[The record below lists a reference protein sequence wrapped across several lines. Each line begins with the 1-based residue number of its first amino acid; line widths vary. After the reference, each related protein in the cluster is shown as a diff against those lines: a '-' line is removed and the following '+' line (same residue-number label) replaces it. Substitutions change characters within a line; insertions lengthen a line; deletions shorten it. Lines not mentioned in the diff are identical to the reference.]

1 MKKVLVITLAL
12 VVLATSLSA
21 APSIERYMAPS
32 AQYGSSDS
40 NSSAQQAASLSEMLY
55 ALGNLY
61 SYLDTNF
68 LYEIDS
74 QKMQDA
80 VISAMIDS
88 LGDKYSYYITPE
100 DAQEFSEETTGKYVG
115 IGIYL
120 TKVNPAYIDWNDPS
134 TYMVIIT
141 SPFPGA
147 PADRAGLRSGD
158 MISHVNGVEI
168 YEMDATEASK
178 LIRGKENTP
187 ITLTIHRGS
196 SEFEVTLMPE
206 EITSPSTEKG
216 IIADNVGYIR
226 ILEFS
231 QTTQESFRSDVE
243 ELLSKGA
250 ESFIID
256 LRNNRGGSVDSALGI
271 ANMFIPDGKTLMTT
285 KFKEKSNNKDTV
297 YTSTGYLAVDENVPV
312 VLLVNGGT
320 ASASEI
326 LTGALR
332 DNDRALI
339 VGSQTFGK
347 GIMQFTIAFMGGYL
361 NITVAHYYTPSG
373 ADIHE
378 IGITP
383 DYIVDVDEDYSD
395 EEMEAYSVFLKETYL
410 EDWLEEYPDYT
421 KEKIIAFAEH
431 HKDSGVPEELLQLL
445 MRNEYI
451 YSLDY
456 DKRPVADLDFDTQL
470 IKAVEVVKSGI
481 TVEEYEKQQQA
492 MSPEVTVSEVSVI

>member
-196 SEFEVTLMPE
+196 SE
-206 EITSPSTEKG
+206 
-216 IIADNVGYIR
+216 
-226 ILEFS
+226 
-231 QTTQESFRSDVE
+231 
-243 ELLSKGA
+243 
-250 ESFIID
+250 
-256 LRNNRGGSVDSALGI
+256 
-271 ANMFIPDGKTLMTT
+271 
-285 KFKEKSNNKDTV
+285 
-297 YTSTGYLAVDENVPV
+297 
-312 VLLVNGGT
+312 
-320 ASASEI
+320 
-326 LTGALR
+326 
-332 DNDRALI
+332 
-339 VGSQTFGK
+339 
-347 GIMQFTIAFMGGYL
+347 
-361 NITVAHYYTPSG
+361 
-373 ADIHE
+373 
-378 IGITP
+378 
-383 DYIVDVDEDYSD
+383 
-395 EEMEAYSVFLKETYL
+395 
-410 EDWLEEYPDYT
+410 
-421 KEKIIAFAEH
+421 
-431 HKDSGVPEELLQLL
+431 
-445 MRNEYI
+445 
-451 YSLDY
+451 
-456 DKRPVADLDFDTQL
+456 
-470 IKAVEVVKSGI
+470 
-481 TVEEYEKQQQA
+481 
-492 MSPEVTVSEVSVI
+492 

>member
-1 MKKVLVITLAL
+1 MKKVLVLFLAL
-12 VVLATSLSA
+12 VFLTTFLSA

-40 NSSAQQAASLSEMLY
+40 NSSAQTAASLSEMLY

-74 QKMQDA
+74 QEMQNA

-100 DAQEFSEETTGKYVG
+100 NAQEYNEDTTGKYVG
-115 IGIYL
+115 IGIYI
-120 TKVNPAYIDWNDPS
+120 TKVNPAYIDWEDPS

-141 SPFPGA
+141 SPFPGS

-158 MISHVNGVEI
+158 MISHVDGEEI
-168 YEMDATEASK
+168 YELDGTEASK
-178 LIRGKENTP
+178 KIRGTANTP
-187 ITLTIHRGS
+187 ITLTIHRGES
-196 SEFEVTLMPE
+196 VFDVTLTPE
-206 EITSPSTEKG
+206 EITSPSTEKD

-226 ILEFS
+226 ILEFTQS
-231 QTTQESFRSDVE
+231 TQESFCSDVE
-243 ELLSKGA
+243 DLLSQGA

-256 LRNNRGGSVDSALGI
+256 LRNNTGGIVESALGI
-271 ANMFIPDGKTLMTT
+271 ANMFIPDGKTLLTT
-285 KFKEKSNNKDTV
+285 KFKEQSNNKDTV
-297 YTSTGYLAVDENVPV
+297 YTSTGYLAVNEDVPV

-326 LTGALR
+326 LTGAMR
-332 DNDRALI
+332 DNGRALV

-361 NITVAHYYTPSG
+361 NITVANYYTPSG
-373 ADIHE
+373 ANIHE

-383 DYIVDVDEDYSD
+383 DFVVDVNTEYSD
-395 EEMEAYSVFLKETYL
+395 EELDAYAAFLNESYIDDWMKEH
-410 EDWLEEYPDYT
+410 PDYT
-421 KEKIIAFAEH
+421 KENILAFAEH
-431 HKDSGVPEELLQLL
+431 YKDTGVPEELLQLL
-445 MRNEYI
+445 IRSEYY

-456 DKRPVADLDFDTQL
+456 DQRPVADLDFDTQL
-470 IKAVEVVKSGI
+470 IKAVEVVKSGL
-481 TVEEYEKQQQA
+481 TVEEYEKQQKA